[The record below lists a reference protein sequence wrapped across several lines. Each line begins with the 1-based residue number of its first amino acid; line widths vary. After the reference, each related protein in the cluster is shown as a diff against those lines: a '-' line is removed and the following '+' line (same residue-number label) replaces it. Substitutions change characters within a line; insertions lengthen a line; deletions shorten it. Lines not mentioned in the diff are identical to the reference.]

1 MRFQAYLKRR
11 GRWREFLRLVG
22 EQGLPYVLDTGPL
35 DMSRSPIAVAVELEE
50 PRPEALALPPV
61 SFEELDWYIILADA
75 LDVKRLVLPPPP
87 SLEDI
92 AKFYDGAVGYGVEIN
107 WIFGEPPMTRIRDVE
122 TVARQVRTTAAR
134 IVYDPVKA
142 RGTKEIYTD
151 LVALSGYIREIYLSN
166 RWGER
171 GARLPPFNPIGRIN
185 FVEILQALH
194 LIQWEGRLTIRQAPQ
209 YFNELDLQLRIGA
222 EVLDT
227 ARSIGVSKKVQKRVS
242 IVIDE
247 LMAWRSDI

>member
-1 MRFQAYLKRR
+1 M
-11 GRWREFLRLVG
+11 
-22 EQGLPYVLDTGPL
+22 
-35 DMSRSPIAVAVELEE
+35 
-50 PRPEALALPPV
+50 
-61 SFEELDWYIILADA
+61 LADA
-75 LDVKRLVLPPPP
+75 LEVKRLVIPPPP

-92 AKFYDGAVGYGVEIN
+92 ARFYDRAVGYGVEIN
-107 WIFGEPPMTRIRDVE
+107 WVYGTPPMARIKDVE

-142 RGTKEIYTD
+142 RGVKEIYTS
-151 LVALSGYIREIYLSN
+151 LIALSGYIREIYLSN
-166 RWGER
+166 RRGER
-171 GARLPPFNPIGRIN
+171 GPRLPPFNPIGRIN

-227 ARSIGVSKKVQKRVS
+227 ARNIGVSKKVQKRVS
-242 IVIDE
+242 AIINE
-247 LMAWRSDI
+247 LMT